1 MSKHYLFI
9 KERSTGPIDHLFS
22 GILIFSGNFIF
33 LFVIFLSFTNWSK
46 MEPVE
51 INEIPLLLT
60 GELVNNIP
68 GKKRLVLFLDFDGTL
83 SPIVSKPDDAKLLPG
98 MKEVLEKC
106 ALKYDVAL
114 VSGRDTDDVMKR
126 VGIEGLI
133 YAGSHG
139 FSIKGP
145 GNLLMEHE
153 KADEIVKLLGEIE
166 RRLEDAF
173 SDGPAGVQVERK
185 KYAITVHYRNARADD
200 VDGIKLKTGEVVSGI
215 TGVKREMGK
224 KIVEIKPD
232 IDWHKGKAVKW
243 IMEQLGLWSDPG
255 VLPLYLGDD
264 STDEDA
270 FKMLKGKGVGVIVGS
285 HEQPSI
291 ADYRLHSVEEVK
303 QFLDLIA

>member
-1 MSKHYLFI
+1 
-9 KERSTGPIDHLFS
+9 
-22 GILIFSGNFIF
+22 
-33 LFVIFLSFTNWSK
+33 

-255 VLPLYLGDD
+255 VLPLYIGDD

-270 FKMLKGKGVGVIVGS
+270 FKVLKGKGVGVIVGS